1 MVAIQEAAT
10 DAPAVVG
17 GGGSQSKALLR
28 RALANRRI
36 AWAGGFLLLLVLVAI
51 FAPLL
56 TPYDYRDM
64 IGKPLTSRGLM
75 GTDDFG
81 RDVFSRLLIGLR
93 TSLTVAVLA
102 VLVAAVVGV
111 TLGLLAGYGKRWL
124 SSLIMRGIDVLLSFP
139 PIVLAIAVVA
149 ILGAAPIN
157 VVLVIGVLYIPR
169 FTRIV
174 YNQVLTVRH
183 LEYVEAA
190 KIMGTRQ
197 SSILVRTIL
206 PNVSAPI
213 VVQLSLSVS
222 FAVQMEA
229 GLSFLGLGAQPPL
242 PSLGTMVATGRNF
255 LEIAPALLIYPSVLI
270 ILLVLALNVF
280 GDGVRD
286 LIDPRKR
293 GQRHQPSETHSAP
306 NATHRKGRSPQ

>member
-1 MVAIQEAAT
+1 MVAIHETAT
-10 DAPAVVG
+10 DIPVVVG
-17 GGGSQSKALLR
+17 GAGSRPKGLLR

-56 TPYDYRDM
+56 TAYDYRDM
-64 IGKPLTSRGLM
+64 IGKPLASQGLM

-197 SSILVRTIL
+197 SSILFRTIL

-242 PSLGTMVATGRNF
+242 PSLGTMVATGRDF

-293 GQRHQPSETHSAP
+293 GQRH
-306 NATHRKGRSPQ
+306 

>member
-1 MVAIQEAAT
+1 MVAIQETAT
-10 DAPAVVG
+10 DTPVVVG
-17 GGGSQSKALLR
+17 GAGSRPKGLLR
-28 RALANRRI
+28 RALGNRRI

-64 IGKPLTSRGLM
+64 IGKPLASLGLM

-149 ILGAAPIN
+149 ILGAAPTN

-197 SSILVRTIL
+197 SSILFRTIL

-242 PSLGTMVATGRNF
+242 PSLGTMVATGRDF

-293 GQRHQPSETHSAP
+293 GQHH
-306 NATHRKGRSPQ
+306 